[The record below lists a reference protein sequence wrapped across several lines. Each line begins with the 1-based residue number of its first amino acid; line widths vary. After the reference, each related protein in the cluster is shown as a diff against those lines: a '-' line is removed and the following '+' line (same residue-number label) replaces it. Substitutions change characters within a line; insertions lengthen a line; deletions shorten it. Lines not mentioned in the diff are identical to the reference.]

1 DRYDYYKTLLPA
13 PGSLVVHLE
22 GTHTG
27 GSVGSVALY
36 AYDKRGRQ
44 IGVRSLLDAA
54 VSEGETIQDSLRITS
69 LAPDSIYFLVYQG
82 GNRSFDYRI
91 RYEMADI
98 YDDDDEPNGSFQ
110 QAADLSVSQSANG
123 LIGYWRNGVIDRY
136 DYLKTDLPRG
146 GTVKVY
152 VSGVHTGGSDGSIS
166 FYAYDKSQRQI
177 LTKTVL
183 GDAVAAGGTVSD
195 TIEIVSRAMDSI
207 YFLIYQGGNRS
218 FSYTI
223 SYEMA
228 DEHPDDEEPNSTF

>member
-1 DRYDYYKTLLPA
+1 
-13 PGSLVVHLE
+13 
-22 GTHTG
+22 
-27 GSVGSVALY
+27 
-36 AYDKRGRQ
+36 
-44 IGVRSLLDAA
+44 
-54 VSEGETIQDSLRITS
+54 
-69 LAPDSIYFLVYQG
+69 
-82 GNRSFDYRI
+82 
-91 RYEMADI
+91 MADI

-166 FYAYDKSQRQI
+166 FYAYDKSHRQI

-228 DEHPDDEEPNSTF
+228 DEHPDDEEPNSTFDEAAVIAEDQVRMGTIGYVTNGITDRYDYYSTHLPDNGTVSVKLEALHTGGSDGTVALY